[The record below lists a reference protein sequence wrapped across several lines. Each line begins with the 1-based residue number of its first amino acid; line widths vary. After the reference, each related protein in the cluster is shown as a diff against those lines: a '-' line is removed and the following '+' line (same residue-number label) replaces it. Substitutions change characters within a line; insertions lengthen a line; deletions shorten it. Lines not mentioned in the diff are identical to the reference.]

1 MHNKETQIVE
11 TTLGQWL
18 RFPNGFRKS
27 SCLVEL
33 SNHISLNIDSKTG
46 KVHVHKKDH
55 NQVYQ
60 YLGEVFITA
69 SHSQIH
75 CSTLQAHISD
85 RSESLFTATHQISKI
100 ENVKSTEKG
109 ESA

>member
-11 TTLGQWL
+11 TALGQWL
-18 RFPNGFRKS
+18 RFPKGFRRS
-27 SCLVEL
+27 SCLVEV
-33 SNHISLNIDSKTG
+33 SSHISLNIDSKTG
-46 KVHVHKKDH
+46 KVQVHKKDH
-55 NQVYQ
+55 DQVYQ

-69 SHSQIH
+69 IHNQIH

-85 RSESLFTATHQISKI
+85 RSESLFTAAHQVSMID
-100 ENVKSTEKG
+100 NAKSVEKG

>member
-11 TTLGQWL
+11 TTSGQWL
-18 RFPNGFRKS
+18 RFPKGFKKS

-33 SNHISLNIDSKTG
+33 SNRISLNIDSKTG
-46 KVHVHKKDH
+46 KVHVHEKDQ

-60 YLGEVFITA
+60 YVGEVFITA
-69 SHSQIH
+69 SQSQIH
-75 CSTLQAHISD
+75 CSALQARLSD
-85 RSESLFTATHQISKI
+85 RSESLFSVAHP
-100 ENVKSTEKG
+100 NVMTDTTKSAEKG

>member
-11 TTLGQWL
+11 TVSGQWL
-18 RFPNGFRKS
+18 RFPNYFKKS

-33 SNHISLNIDSKTG
+33 PNHISLNIDTRTG

-60 YLGEVFITA
+60 YLGEVFISA
-69 SHSQIH
+69 SHNQIH
-75 CSTLQAHISD
+75 CSATQARLSD
-85 RSESLFTATHQISKI
+85 RSESLFTATHQNAIV
-100 ENVKSTEKG
+100 ENVKTAEKG